1 MIITT
6 GFDPIPDIVQRAR
19 SLAEHTG
26 TTFAPRG
33 RLSVSKLVER
43 YGDEDILVV
52 LQEAVRLIT
61 PGTPPMEFHP
71 SMGFV
76 RAKRILKGE
85 HDPMLEAA
93 GMRPGDSVLDCT
105 AGLGSDSLLFAVLGG
120 PGSTVTALES
130 SLPLYALLREGMSH
144 YTSGQ
149 VKVNEA
155 LRRIRVVHS
164 EHLQYLR
171 SLPDKSVDIVYF
183 DPMFRVPLMDSSA
196 ISPLR
201 QFANT
206 AALSAE
212 SVAEAVRVARRT
224 VMLKEKAL
232 SGEFARLGFTELLRG
247 SAKISYG
254 VIHVDNRD

>member
-6 GFDPIPDIVQRAR
+6 GFDPIPEIVQRAEG
-19 SLAEHTG
+19 LAEHTG
-26 TTFAPRG
+26 TSFKPRG
-33 RLSVSKLVER
+33 KMSMKKLVER
-43 YGDEDILVV
+43 YGDQEILVV

-61 PGTPPMEFHP
+61 PGMPPMEFHP

-85 HDPMLEAA
+85 PDPMIEAA
-93 GMRPGDSVLDCT
+93 GMQPGDSVLDCT
-105 AGLGSDSLLFAVLGG
+105 AGLGSDSLLFAVHGG
-120 PGSTVTALES
+120 AESAVIALES
-130 SLPLYALLREGMSH
+130 SLPLYTLLLEGMRH

-149 VKVNEA
+149 IKVNEA
-155 LRRIRVVHS
+155 LRRIQVVHS

-171 SLPDKSVDIVYF
+171 AIPDNSIDIVYF

-212 SVAEAVRVARRT
+212 SVAEAVRIARKT
-224 VMLKEKAL
+224 VLLKEKAL
-232 SGEFARLGFTELLRG
+232 SGEFARLGFEELLRG

-254 VIHVDNRD
+254 VIRIDN